1 MSKKIGFFNK
11 ISTAALAIFLCV
23 LLPMIIAAEKGISQ
37 QEKEQRKRQS
47 IWERDWDENERQRD
61 ERFHIDKALDTIG
74 IHPGMTV
81 GEVGGGFGYIVF
93 KLADRVGP
101 KGKVYNE
108 DIWEDAL
115 KLCEKRMAE
124 KGYSNIEIILGTKVD
139 AKLPKESLDY
149 VFIHATMHFLE
160 KPVELLNNI
169 ASALK
174 TGGKLVI
181 IEQEKGRAV
190 GTSGDP
196 ASSVYSR
203 TKQEFLDL
211 FSKTVFKVDRIDVTT
226 LPYDMIFVLSVKS
239 DNIQHSHF

>member
-1 MSKKIGFFNK
+1 MRKKIGFFNK

-23 LLPMIIAAEKGISQ
+23 HTPMIIATEKGISE
-37 QEKEQRKRQS
+37 QEKEQRKRLS

-81 GEVGGGFGYIVF
+81 AEVGGGFGYLVF

-101 KGKVYNE
+101 TGKVYNE

-115 KLCEKRMAE
+115 KLCQKRMAE
-124 KGYSNIEIILGTKVD
+124 KGYSNIEIILGTTEEP
-139 AKLPKESLDY
+139 KLPKESLDY
-149 VFIHATMHFLE
+149 VFIHATMRFLE
-160 KPVELLNNI
+160 KPVELINNI
-169 ASALK
+169 APALK
-174 TGGKLVI
+174 PGGKLVI
-181 IEQEKGRAV
+181 IEQEEGRAV

-196 ASSVYSR
+196 DPPGFNR

-211 FSKTVFKVDRIDVTT
+211 FSKTVFKVDRVDITT
-226 LPYDMIFVLSVKS
+226 LPYNMIFVLSVKS